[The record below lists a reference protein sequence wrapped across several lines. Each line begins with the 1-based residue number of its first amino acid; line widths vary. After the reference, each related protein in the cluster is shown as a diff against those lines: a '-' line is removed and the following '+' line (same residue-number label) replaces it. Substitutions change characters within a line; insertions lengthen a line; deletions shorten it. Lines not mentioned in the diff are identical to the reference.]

1 MANHIVTNIQQQ
13 LLKSIEAVI
22 SGSAIIAVYI
32 FGSTLTNHPKTES
45 DIDVAVLLDEKMYK
59 TDPVA
64 AMAPAYLAVT
74 QAGMALE
81 KKTDV
86 SILNSASLEMAY
98 EIVTSGRCIL
108 ETDSEKR
115 LNYEISIKGM
125 FFDFKPFLNQIR
137 ANCINAL

>member
-1 MANHIVTNIQQQ
+1 MTNQISTHVQQQ
-13 LLKSIEAVI
+13 LLEFIEAVI

-32 FGSTLTNHPKTES
+32 FGSTLTVHSKTES
-45 DIDVAVLLDEKMYK
+45 DIDIAVLLDEEAYK
-59 TDPVA
+59 ADPVA

-74 QAGMALE
+74 RAGMALE

-98 EIVTSGRCIL
+98 EVVASGRCIL

-115 LNYEISIKGM
+115 LNYEIAIRGM
-125 FFDFKPFLNQIR
+125 YFDFKPFLDQLR
-137 ANCINAL
+137 TNCINAL